1 MLEPLISLVR
11 QEGFEPPT
19 HGLEGLPG
27 YFYLFPSRAAP
38 IKSRIPEPY
47 NFIFSIK
54 IHCFLGYS
62 PPYGLL
68 NHKVVATPKIMKLS
82 IIPPAS
88 SSAHEAGIF
97 VQISL
102 CPFVRQHESS
112 NIKGW
117 RTPHFSDGQNGQA
130 DNYIYKVTSKSGFH
144 DFCLCKETVAPP
156 LQIPHLPPEPHSR

>member
-1 MLEPLISLVR
+1 MSISAEFSLRNPAPSTCSMCSIKSILRCSSFCSSYTKKTPRKTSEPLISLVR

-38 IKSRIPEPY
+38 IKSRVPEPY

-62 PPYGLL
+62 PPYGLP
-68 NHKVVATPKIMKLS
+68 NHKDVATPKIMKLS

-97 VQISL
+97 CANLPLS
-102 CPFVRQHESS
+102 VRPS
-112 NIKGW
+112 
-117 RTPHFSDGQNGQA
+117 T
-130 DNYIYKVTSKSGFH
+130 
-144 DFCLCKETVAPP
+144 
-156 LQIPHLPPEPHSR
+156 